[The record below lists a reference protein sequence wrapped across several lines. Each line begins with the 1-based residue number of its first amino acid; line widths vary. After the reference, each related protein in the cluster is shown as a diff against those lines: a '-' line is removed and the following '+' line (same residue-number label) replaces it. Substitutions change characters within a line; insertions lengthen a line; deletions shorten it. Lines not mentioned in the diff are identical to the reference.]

1 MRCVFVE
8 SGATAGAPS
17 THPYEHEINN
27 FLYSED
33 QMTSCKERQPLS
45 LELTPLT
52 VVYVIITL
60 VPLLRL
66 HFIEQFPFVYFGI
79 SPMT

>member
-1 MRCVFVE
+1 
-8 SGATAGAPS
+8 
-17 THPYEHEINN
+17 
-27 FLYSED
+27 
-33 QMTSCKERQPLS
+33 MTSCKERQPLS

-60 VPLLRL
+60 VPLLRF
-66 HFIEQFPFVYFGI
+66 HFTEQFPFVYFGI